1 MYLQKLYLFC
11 QSRVSVNINQLIFI
25 FAPQLIH
32 ISVTGIFRINNPL
45 NSFLLFVYGLL
56 LKFTWLLHPQI
67 PLAQKTNG
75 FLFNDL
81 LHWIKPY
88 FDPYPATYFLITY
101 LLIYTQAVSFNQLI
115 IRRRLMQKPNY
126 MPAMSYLLITSF
138 FSEWNLLSAP
148 LIVNTILIWVWAKMS
163 NLNNNQYPKTTLYNV
178 GIAIGICA
186 FLYLPSFV
194 FALFAILALII
205 SRPPKAAEI
214 FIVVIGIL
222 TPWYFLASW
231 LFLTDKLYSFY
242 LTGFGIAYPSFEP
255 MNTTLTGFIL
265 ILLLTIIGGFFV
277 QSVSSKQVVQV
288 RKNWGLMLLYLLIA
302 VAALFLGKV
311 AGLQYCLIALI
322 PASAFIGCAFY
333 YPRIKW
339 IPALLHWFM
348 VAFVLYVQ
356 YFHK

>member
-1 MYLQKLYLFC
+1 
-11 QSRVSVNINQLIFI
+11 
-25 FAPQLIH
+25 
-32 ISVTGIFRINNPL
+32 
-45 NSFLLFVYGLL
+45 VYGLL

-67 PLAQKTNG
+67 PVVQKSNG

-81 LHWIKPY
+81 LNWVKPY
-88 FDPYPATYFLITY
+88 FDTYPVIYFIIIY

-148 LIVNTILIWVWAKMS
+148 LIVNTILIWIWAKMS
-163 NLNNNQYPKTTLYNV
+163 NLNNSQHPKTALYNA

-186 FLYLPSFV
+186 FLYLPSFT
-194 FALFAILALII
+194 FALFAILSLII
-205 SRPPKAAEI
+205 SRPPKAAEM
-214 FIVVIGIL
+214 FIAVIGIL

-242 LTGFGIAYPSFEP
+242 LSGLGITYPSFERI
-255 MNTTLTGFIL
+255 NITITGLIL
-265 ILLLTIIGGFFV
+265 VLLLTIIGGFFV

-302 VAALFLGKV
+302 IGTPFIDSVHQVEYWLL
-311 AGLQYCLIALI
+311 ALI
-322 PASAFIGCAFY
+322 PVSAFAGCAFY

-339 IPALLHWFM
+339 IPAILHWLM
-348 VAFVLYVQ
+348 VGFVLYVQ